1 MELVINGD
9 KVEVPNTIT
18 TVSSLLEHFGIDKK
32 VVIVELNQTI
42 LEKKSHSETR
52 ISDRDKIE
60 IVNFV
65 GGG

>member
-1 MELVINGD
+1 MELLINGD
-9 KVEVPNTIT
+9 KVEVPDSLT
-18 TVSSLLEHFGIDKK
+18 TVTSLLEHFGIDKK

-42 LEKKSHSETR
+42 LEKKAHSETM

>member
-1 MELVINGD
+1 MELIINGD
-9 KVEVPNTIT
+9 KVEVPNKIT
-18 TVSSLLEHFGIDKK
+18 TVSSLLQHFGINQK
-32 VVIVELNQTI
+32 VVIVELNQSI
-42 LEKKSHSETR
+42 LEKGSHQETT